1 MLPDPLEQIVEAVAV
16 LYIAYF
22 RSPEELDEEAW
33 RLLDSEE
40 ISLREQVD
48 EARKK
53 VEGWL
58 KEQGYDVDD

>member
-1 MLPDPLEQIVEAVAV
+1 MEQIVEAVAV
-16 LYIAYF
+16 LYIASF

-40 ISLREQVD
+40 ISLREQVE

-53 VEGWL
+53 VERWL
-58 KEQGYDVDD
+58 KEQGYDVGD